1 LGLTLWLAARV
12 APRADPFCLGGFGAG
27 IGHLRL
33 GGVAWLFAQRRG
45 DLVWRDCGCGLGR
58 FGARCAVCP
67 ARDPLEPR
75 AFGVFVGRQCG
86 AVVAAAWAGAAWQL
100 ATKGHNRADSG
111 LSEKTE
117 SCYAVNIMA
126 SKARLGTFDQL
137 LAETNSS
144 AEIHAI
150 ATKLREIILEI
161 FPAAIEVVRLGEGT
175 ASYGVGE
182 KKMSESHVYIMPKD
196 TYVNLGFWHSTELHD
211 PSHLLEGT
219 GKKLRH
225 VKMYTL
231 ELAQALSI
239 RALITDALEKR
250 KQALAK
256 K

>member
-1 LGLTLWLAARV
+1 MFKLGSPHCLQCPRENSRVLLLGSRKRLAER
-12 APRADPFCLGGFGAG
+12 
-27 IGHLRL
+27 
-33 GGVAWLFAQRRG
+33 
-45 DLVWRDCGCGLGR
+45 GR
-58 FGARCAVCP
+58 FVKGQS
-67 ARDPLEPR
+67 EE
-75 AFGVFVGRQCG
+75 
-86 AVVAAAWAGAAWQL
+86 QL
-100 ATKGHNRADSG
+100 SG
-111 LSEKTE
+111 LSKKTE

-150 ATKLREIILEI
+150 ATKLREIILEV

-225 VKMYTL
+225 VKVYTL
-231 ELAQALSI
+231 ELAQAPSI
-239 RALITDALEKR
+239 RALITNALEKR